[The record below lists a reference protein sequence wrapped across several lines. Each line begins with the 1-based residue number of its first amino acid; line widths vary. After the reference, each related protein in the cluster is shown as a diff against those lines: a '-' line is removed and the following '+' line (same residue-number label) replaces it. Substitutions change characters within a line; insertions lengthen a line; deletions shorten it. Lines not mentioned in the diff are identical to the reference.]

1 MLSLKKLDQGEYEKK
16 QGKKIERELPYFITI
31 VSLLAASGLGPYN
44 ILQKIK
50 DFKLLPIIRFE
61 AVKILKR
68 IDMLGVDPLLALSQA
83 KDKPSSKAL
92 GEFLGGY
99 VSAIQSGGNVINYL
113 KSKMISSFDRL
124 ENIEKQSV
132 EKLSGIVHAWLT
144 TQIVVLAVFILMA
157 AIGSNPMM
165 GGGATATTNPDPP
178 YALLI
183 FSPVMSIIFMKIVQ
197 KMNYSN
203 IGEIKVKKILLYG
216 LPSIGIAM
224 ILVLSNVLSSLHM
237 NAYIIGIALIAAAI
251 WPALKFKKLY
261 AMTLDAEDATPQIL
275 RDITEARKAG
285 MGPEKCIIHA
295 CKRKDFKLF
304 NSVANAISSKIE
316 WGVPLD
322 NVFSTL
328 QNEIKNFQVLIS
340 FRILFEIITSGGGNV
355 NTLDSLTN
363 TSEKIHDIEK
373 NKREML
379 KPYVMVGF
387 MLIVVTGFTT
397 LLTIDSF
404 AHINEEKNL
413 SHKNIGQSKPQNNF
427 MEFVSIA
434 VVIQSWLAGL
444 FLGKVTKGSYSG
456 GFLFSILLTAITMG
470 AIATIQLH
478 LINIGAILS
487 PSSQPPPSS

>member
-1 MLSLKKLDQGEYEKK
+1 MLSFKKLDQSEYEKK

-31 VSLLAASGLGPYN
+31 VSLLAASGLGPYT

-50 DFKLLPIIRFE
+50 DINLLPIIHFE
-61 AVKILKR
+61 AVKILRR
-68 IDMLGVDPLLALSQA
+68 IDMLGVDPLVALSQA

-113 KSKMISSFDRL
+113 KSKMVSSFDRL

-157 AIGSNPMM
+157 AIGSNPMT
-165 GGGATATTNPDPP
+165 GGGATTTNSDPP

-183 FSPVMSIIFMKIVQ
+183 FSPVMSVIFMKIVQ

-203 IGEIKVKKILLYG
+203 IEEVQTKKIILYG

-224 ILVLSNVLSSLHM
+224 ILVLSNILSSLHVS
-237 NAYIIGIALIAAAI
+237 AYIIGVALIAAAI
-251 WPALKFKKLY
+251 WPALKFKKIY

-285 MGPEKCIIHA
+285 MGPEKCIVHA

-304 NSVANAISSKIE
+304 NSVANAISNKIE

-322 NVFSTL
+322 SVFTTL

-363 TSEKIHDIEK
+363 TSEKIHEIEK

-379 KPYVMVGF
+379 QPYVMVGF

-404 AHINEEKNL
+404 ANINEQKNL
-413 SHKNIGQSKPQNNF
+413 SHKSIDQSKPQSNF
-427 MEFVSIA
+427 MEYVSIA
-434 VVIQSWLAGL
+434 VVTQAWLAGI

-456 GFLFSILLTAITMG
+456 GFLFSILLTAITMV
-470 AIATIQLH
+470 AIGIIQLH
-478 LINIGAILS
+478 LVNIGAILS
-487 PSSQPPPSS
+487 PSSPPPSSS